1 MSGRGYSPARA
12 QIAQILASRS
22 QARRILNAREV
33 SDLLTCWPVPPLRTI
48 RRYMGQIRIKAEA
61 SAKQQSSSGHGGQ
74 SAPPAAR
81 VA

>member
-1 MSGRGYSPARA
+1 MSDRGYSPARA
-12 QIAQILASRS
+12 QIARILAGRS

-48 RRYMGQIRIKAEA
+48 RRYMEQVRSKAE
-61 SAKQQSSSGHGGQ
+61 QQSSSGHGGQ
-74 SAPPAAR
+74 SVPPAAR

>member
-1 MSGRGYSPARA
+1 MSAQGYSPARA
-12 QIAQILASRS
+12 QIAQILAGRT

-48 RRYMGQIRIKAEA
+48 RRYMEQVRIKAEA

-74 SAPPAAR
+74 SAAPAAR
-81 VA
+81 AA

>member
-1 MSGRGYSPARA
+1 MSAQGYSPARA
-12 QIAQILASRS
+12 QIAQILAGRT

-48 RRYMGQIRIKAEA
+48 RRYMEQVRIKAEA

-74 SAPPAAR
+74 SAAPAAR